1 MQVVPK
7 SCWGPTSKSGVVW
20 TRDKYLAILVESHLA
35 ISKISNKDSTWQFL
49 TNRTRCVTTGRG
61 TRHRGILQLMEIP
74 FIKFSKALTV
84 SFIHK
89 VGLQWRL
96 GYLPTETYPVESQL
110 TWTLLEL
117 QILIIAFSL
126 WGKKKKTWKR
136 KTNLIPT
143 KCTSPKVCWCS
154 LWLGSD
160 LCALQKRTTV
170 YLTWFPMGHVHI
182 SVYSTGAFF
191 WKGSG
196 NFLPAEGCVF
206 GSIDIIGNAAE
217 THRKCSAV

>member
-1 MQVVPK
+1 MQWNRSDRCDLSSCTTFGLTFGTTCVDFYYRSHMQVVTK

-126 WGKKKKTWKR
+126 WGKKKKNVK
-136 KTNLIPT
+136 KKNEPD
-143 KCTSPKVCWCS
+143 PN
-154 LWLGSD
+154 
-160 LCALQKRTTV
+160 QV
-170 YLTWFPMGHVHI
+170 YE
-182 SVYSTGAFF
+182 S
-191 WKGSG
+191 
-196 NFLPAEGCVF
+196 
-206 GSIDIIGNAAE
+206 
-217 THRKCSAV
+217 